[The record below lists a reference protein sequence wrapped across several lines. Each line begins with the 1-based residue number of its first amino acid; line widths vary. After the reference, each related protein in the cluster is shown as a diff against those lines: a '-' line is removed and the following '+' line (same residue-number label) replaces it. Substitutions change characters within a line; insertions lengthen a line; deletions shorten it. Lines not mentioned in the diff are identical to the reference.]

1 MGSPV
6 GPAPRPR
13 WSKAL
18 LARNST
24 SMANPSSSRSSRVS
38 RACSVAVRGFSDS
51 SDRFSS
57 TDGASSRRVPSA
69 VKVRRSTTLKPD
81 PSRVSS
87 AILYLSKSRPL
98 GEFLETISLTNKH
111 KRQQAR
117 GAQQG
122 ALQWLLNAT
131 RRIAGRRRRGKRHET
146 EALQKEDGALR
157 SAAPDE
163 LAAVTLTVLDVNVA
177 PGVFQTTVPEGA
189 IDKDAVVQHQM
200 LILKCLAFVSVHDKL
215 GYHCREFNCNRAL
228 AKRCYPSS
236 AIGALL
242 DSLHVRYPHFT
253 RRACLLLTH
262 QRQRLRNHGVNI
274 SQFLA
279 SDGIR
284 RQDVDHI
291 SQRAQ
296 KNPLPE
302 IKVIEPGLQGGKIT
316 RVFSPELKRR
326 HGPDHAS
333 IAHGGMIFQPRKLL
347 TMS

>member
-69 VKVRRSTTLKPD
+69 VKVRRSTTLKPTLRASPQPYFTSASPD
-81 PSRVSS
+81 LLGSS
-87 AILYLSKSRPL
+87 WSLSVKP
-98 GEFLETISLTNKH
+98 GDFSLTNNH

-177 PGVFQTTVPEGA
+177 PGVFQTT
-189 IDKDAVVQHQM
+189 
-200 LILKCLAFVSVHDKL
+200 
-215 GYHCREFNCNRAL
+215 
-228 AKRCYPSS
+228 
-236 AIGALL
+236 
-242 DSLHVRYPHFT
+242 
-253 RRACLLLTH
+253 
-262 QRQRLRNHGVNI
+262 
-274 SQFLA
+274 
-279 SDGIR
+279 
-284 RQDVDHI
+284 
-291 SQRAQ
+291 
-296 KNPLPE
+296 
-302 IKVIEPGLQGGKIT
+302 
-316 RVFSPELKRR
+316 
-326 HGPDHAS
+326 
-333 IAHGGMIFQPRKLL
+333 
-347 TMS
+347 